1 MAELITFEKPTLK
14 APVLVMGFSGTFDMA
29 MVSTSTIAHLSTR
42 TLASDIAAVDPE
54 TLYNF
59 SRVRPL
65 LRVDASG
72 SRVID
77 WPGIELKMSTF
88 ADRDLLLLAGE
99 EPQYRW
105 ETTARQIAEYVAELG
120 CEIAVSLGAV
130 NGMVPHTRDFPVF
143 AYTTDSDLAEKY
155 NLDQPE
161 YEGPTGY
168 MAAVNSALA
177 DVGIGSISVR
187 VEVPHYLPTPP
198 SPKGVRALLKFLQR
212 VLNFDTFATD
222 LNNDVVEWE
231 ELVNQAVE
239 IDEDNQAYVDQ
250 LVEQYDS
257 EEELAV
263 AGQDLVIELESFLK
277 DSAVDQG
284 NNKSESDPQDGEG
297 EEGEKD
303 VEGEQGLD

>member
-1 MAELITFEKPTLK
+1 MAELIKFENPTLK

-29 MVSTSTIAHLSTR
+29 NVSTSTIAHLSTR
-42 TLASDIAAVDPE
+42 TLASDIAMVDPE

-59 SRVRPL
+59 SRIRPL

-77 WPGIELKMSTF
+77 WPGISLKMSTF

-105 ETTARQIAEYVAELG
+105 ETTANQIAEYVAELG
-120 CEIAVSLGAV
+120 CEVAVSLGAV
-130 NGMVPHTRDFPVF
+130 NGMIPHTRDFPVF
-143 AYTTDSDLAEKY
+143 AYTTDSELSVKY
-155 NLDQPE
+155 ELEQPE

-212 VLNFDTFATD
+212 VLKFDTFAND
-222 LNNDVVEWE
+222 LNNDVVDWE

-239 IDEDNQAYVDQ
+239 LDEDNLAYVEQ

-257 EEELAV
+257 EEEIAV
-263 AGQDLVIELESFLK
+263 AGQDLVIELETLLSDAAQTKPEPLNPVED
-277 DSAVDQG
+277 DSD
-284 NNKSESDPQDGEG
+284 EDEP
-297 EEGEKD
+297 EE
-303 VEGEQGLD
+303 